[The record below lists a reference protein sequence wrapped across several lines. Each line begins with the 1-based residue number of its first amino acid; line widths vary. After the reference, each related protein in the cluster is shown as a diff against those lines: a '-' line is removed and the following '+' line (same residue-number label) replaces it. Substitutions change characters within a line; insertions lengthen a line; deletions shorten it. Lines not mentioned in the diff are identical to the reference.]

1 MMNEGKVFVL
11 MVVVAP
17 SLCSSTTFL
26 EVWMQK
32 CKTFFS
38 RLFCVIGFIPIHPT
52 NCNIHR
58 NVTDLNLGHR
68 DLVILCVH
76 LLVVAE
82 DVSQLVVVLVLVL
95 VEDLE
100 VDSLRTQIGETVVK
114 ADLVVSVLLRAQLDI
129 LSANRYV

>member
-1 MMNEGKVFVL
+1 MK
-11 MVVVAP
+11 
-17 SLCSSTTFL
+17 
-26 EVWMQK
+26 
-32 CKTFFS
+32 KTFKPFLFFLT
-38 RLFCVIGFIPIHPT
+38 RLFLCDVGFIPIHPT
-52 NCNIHR
+52 QKNCNPPTKNFSTH
-58 NVTDLNLGHR
+58 LNLGDG

-76 LLVVAE
+76 LLVVTE

>member
-1 MMNEGKVFVL
+1 MSVL
-11 MVVVAP
+11 YP
-17 SLCSSTTFL
+17 SIPHKKIATHP
-26 EVWMQK
+26 QK
-32 CKTFFS
+32 
-38 RLFCVIGFIPIHPT
+38 
-52 NCNIHR
+52 NCNPPNQKKVATH
-58 NVTDLNLGHR
+58 LNLGHR

-76 LLVVAE
+76 LLVVTE
-82 DVSQLVVVLVLVL
+82 DVSQLVVVLVLIL